1 MSSSSSSSSSL
12 RQHQRKTAST
22 ATTPI
27 VATGH
32 TPLARNH
39 SAGAS
44 MRLQSSSITTQR
56 SHTSLSLTTTP
67 TTTTATATS
76 NAGPMDNNGHL
87 NEKNL
92 INIFHFDPPLGP
104 FHESSLTPKTPES
117 VVPRSTRLLCGSI
130 IPLQTSKSSPNID
143 HRSIETDLP
152 SSPLLSPA
160 LPLRRPELRYRSSI
174 SLRLLASLCN
184 VVLLSFVRSNLEI
197 SDGMV
202 FASLN

>member
-12 RQHQRKTAST
+12 RQHQRKAAST

-44 MRLQSSSITTQR
+44 MRLQPSSIATQR
-56 SHTSLSLTTTP
+56 SHTSLPLTTP
-67 TTTTATATS
+67 TTTTTATS

-117 VVPRSTRLLCGSI
+117 AVPRSTRLLCGSI

-160 LPLRRPELRYRSSI
+160 LPLRRPELRYRSPI
-174 SLRLLASLCN
+174 SLRSLTALCN
-184 VVLLSFVRSNLEI
+184 VVLLSLFVLI
-197 SDGMV
+197 
-202 FASLN
+202 